1 MISGKH
7 TRSVMDE
14 VKSALQEALDNAEKI
29 GYLKAQNGM
38 LKFIVELHKQGKI
51 SNEIAEMFS
60 LELSLTLNVDD
71 V

>member
-1 MISGKH
+1 MNEIS
-7 TRSVMDE
+7 
-14 VKSALQEALDNAEKI
+14 SALQEALANAEKI

-60 LELSLTLNVDD
+60 LELSLTLSIND